1 MLIERMTMNKI
12 KKILAFV
19 SVLVMCIAMIPV
31 DYARADEKASISI
44 SSSGGTVGSTVTVT
58 VTISAS
64 SAIDAAS
71 VPVSYDNSVIKPVS
85 AGNSGVVSFSLLD
98 ASQYGSS
105 ESISMQFEIIAAG
118 TTTLSVAGDAKVSVN
133 GERATISSS
142 SSGKVTGT
150 APVSYSSDN
159 ALKSL
164 QISPGSLSPAF
175 SPDTTTYSASVGAD
189 VTELVVSAAAND
201 SKASV
206 SVSGT
211 RMDPGNNTTT
221 ITVTAENGS
230 VKKYVIYTTRA
241 VSDKETAAEA
251 DSNAATDS
259 ATEAATEEL
268 TEAASQSENADGTVT
283 INGKKYSV
291 AQDLSE
297 VTLPDG
303 YQEIDY
309 DYNGQK
315 INAAEGIKTGL
326 ILMYLESGD
335 EKSGDENSENG
346 GFYIYDEKT
355 KTFSPYNTVAEPE
368 ITYVVLPITDSLD
381 KPSGYTLTKFTMN
394 GREVE
399 VLMDADRKYC
409 LFYGVDS
416 LGTTGWFRYSVS
428 DGTIQAYTD
437 AKADTAKV
445 AADTKK
451 EKSSSGNGF
460 LIAMVIVL
468 GIVAA
473 ALIGLSV
480 VLYAKLTRIRKVFN
494 MASKDGVD
502 LDSYTEKEIDEY
514 DMDDED
520 DYDMNEMDEL
530 DDIVEMDDNEDDY
543 DMDDMDDDKDDYE
556 ELDNMDDDK
565 DDYEELDNNSG
576 KSDDEEVEELKI
588 YDIDEDE

>member
-31 DYARADEKASISI
+31 DYAKADEQASISI

-251 DSNAATDS
+251 DSGA
-259 ATEAATEEL
+259 ATEAATEAP

-326 ILMYLESGD
+326 ILMYLEN
-335 EKSGDENSENG
+335 GDENSENG
-346 GFYIYDEKT
+346 SFYIYDEKT
-355 KTFSPYNTVAEPE
+355 KTFSLYNTVAEPE

-381 KPSGYTLTKFTMN
+381 KPSGFTLTKFTMN

-468 GIVAA
+468 VVVAA
-473 ALIGLSV
+473 ALIALSV

-514 DMDDED
+514 DMDD
-520 DYDMNEMDEL
+520 
-530 DDIVEMDDNEDDY
+530 MDDDEDEY
-543 DMDDMDDDKDDYE
+543 DMDDMDDDENDYE
-556 ELDNMDDDK
+556 ELDNK
-565 DDYEELDNNSG
+565 SG